1 MSSDQL
7 ARWLLAQQSTAGA
20 EGPVFTAYLIA
31 WDPVTGIN
39 TVTLSGD
46 QQVTNLSF
54 LGDPNAITT
63 GRVLLLRTPGSP
75 VILGNIR
82 KPVAG

>member
-1 MSSDQL
+1 MSDQL
-7 ARWLLAQQSTAGA
+7 ARYLLAQQGTAGS

-31 WDPVTGIN
+31 WDALTGAN
-39 TVTLSGD
+39 TVTISGS
-46 QQVTNLSF
+46 QQLFDLSF
-54 LGDPNAITT
+54 LGDPAGITT

-82 KPVAG
+82 KPVTG